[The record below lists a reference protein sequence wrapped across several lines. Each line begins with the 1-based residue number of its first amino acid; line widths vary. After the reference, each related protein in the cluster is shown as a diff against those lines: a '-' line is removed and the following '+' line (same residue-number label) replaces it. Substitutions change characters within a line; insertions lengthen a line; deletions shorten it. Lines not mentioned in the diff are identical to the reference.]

1 MPAEQEAPVLKVVA
15 GPVARVAPAGPVGPG
30 VSVES
35 EESEEEIRVQT
46 SLSPFSLVDRQ
57 LSLLKTCS
65 QSHLGQEPARQ
76 RAIVAMTSE
85 R

>member
-1 MPAEQEAPVLKVVA
+1 MPAEQEAPVLKVAA

-30 VSVES
+30 VSV
-35 EESEEEIRVQT
+35 ESEEEIRVQT